1 MHFMALKN
9 NDRRRKA
16 AVFLYL
22 KNENLKSNT
31 KRHCDRAH
39 FLGKWEVSNTLLLWT
54 HLNLKVIRNM
64 YSTPVF
70 LFGKMSFVVDK
81 HKFFIYISNIHVNTD
96 AVNGISLAKIFQR
109 AVGW

>member
-1 MHFMALKN
+1 MASKN
-9 NDRRRKA
+9 SDSKRTA
-16 AVFLYL
+16 AELLYL
-22 KNENLKSNT
+22 KNENLKLNT
-31 KRHCDRAH
+31 KRHRDRAH
-39 FLGKWEVSNTLLLWT
+39 FSGKWEVSNTLLLWT

-70 LFGKMSFVVDK
+70 LFVKMFFVVDK

>member
-31 KRHCDRAH
+31 KRHCDRAY

-70 LFGKMSFVVDK
+70 LFGKMFFVVDK